1 MLLRNLFVGETNNW
15 LIQLF
20 RYCFVGGFA
29 FIVDYGL
36 LYILTEY
43 AGFHYLISATISFIA
58 GLIVNYLLSTWWIFR
73 NSKLK
78 NKAAEFT
85 VFALIGVIGLLLN
98 NLLLYVFT
106 DLLHVHYMIS
116 KLIVAALVMIW
127 NFFGRKLILFK
138 N

>member
-1 MLLRNLFVGETNNW
+1 MLLRTLFEDETNNW

-29 FIVDYGL
+29 FIVDYGS

-58 GLIVNYLLSTWWIFR
+58 GLVVNYLLCTWWVFR
-73 NSKLK
+73 KSKLK
-78 NKAAEFT
+78 SKAAEFT

-106 DLLHVHYMIS
+106 DLFHIHYMIS
-116 KLIVAALVMIW
+116 KLIAGALVMIW
-127 NFFGRKLILFK
+127 NFSGRKIILF
-138 N
+138 NN